1 MNFGSEINLDS
12 SVEVEKEVI
21 NILADSSFFE
31 DLEPEA
37 RQELVNLLI
46 SLMNY

>member
-1 MNFGSEINLDS
+1 MNPVSKMKADS

-31 DLEPEA
+31 DLDSED
-37 RQELVNLLI
+37 RQELVNRLM
-46 SLMNY
+46 SLMNH

>member
-1 MNFGSEINLDS
+1 MNPGSIMKADS

-31 DLEPEA
+31 DLDSED
-37 RQELVNLLI
+37 RQELVNRLM
-46 SLMNY
+46 SLMNH